1 MLNIENKFEI
11 GQEVYVIRKERVKE
25 RCPACNG
32 DGHIIVNENRFSCES
47 CYGTGLLHGKK
58 RIYQVVGKDVI
69 DRIKTYSYR
78 LHNGTDEIKTV
89 VKYAFKN
96 GDDYTDTKLFLTEEE
111 AEARCKELKYGEML
125 KGVV

>member
-1 MLNIENKFEI
+1 MVIENQFNI
-11 GQEVYVIRKERVKE
+11 GDEVYVIRKERVKE
-25 RCPACNG
+25 SCPACNG

-58 RIYQVVGKDVI
+58 RICQVVGKDVI

-78 LHNGTDEIKTV
+78 LHNGTDGIKTV

-96 GDDYTDTKLFLTEEE
+96 GDDYTDAKLFLTKEE
-111 AEARCKELKYGEML
+111 AEARCKELNGE
-125 KGVV
+125 G